1 MDVLEISLLLIQIAA
16 LIHLS
21 NIIYNYCLFAEDN
34 KIFSC
39 IEIKLPNRATKCCG
53 RGDNVLPP
61 STLCMFGMFIGWTLS
76 SANFQEKHSNCFIT
90 FI

>member
-1 MDVLEISLLLIQIAA
+1 MDVLEIGLLLIQIAA

-39 IEIKLPNRATKCCG
+39 IEIQLPNRTKKRIFDTLPSV
-53 RGDNVLPP
+53 RGCRPCDKMLW
-61 STLCMFGMFIGWTLS
+61 SG
-76 SANFQEKHSNCFIT
+76 
-90 FI
+90 